1 MRIETSGFRFR
12 TFITLVVLLSFLAVV
27 VSGIALYLRPEG
39 SLARWVGW
47 KFAGWDKKQW
57 EAAHTGVVILFM
69 ISSFIH
75 IWYNFKTLV
84 SYLRGKAALVLSS
97 GSQWPLIM
105 ETATAL
111 AILVLV
117 TLSAVGPW
125 APFSSVIQ
133 LRSSLKDGK
142 YILVMPP
149 PVVDADK
156 LTAADFCRV
165 AGLELQAAL
174 RHAREHGVVIDDPTM
189 GIGKISQKHGISPE
203 DLYLV
208 LRGD

>member
-1 MRIETSGFRFR
+1 MRIETSRFRFR
-12 TFITLVVLLSFLAVV
+12 TFITLVVLISFLAVV

-57 EAAHTGVVILFM
+57 EAAHIGVVILFM
-69 ISSFIH
+69 ISSLTH
-75 IWYNFKTLV
+75 IWYNFKTLI
-84 SYLRGKAALVLSS
+84 SYLHGRAVLVFSSGLRWPLILETAAALV
-97 GSQWPLIM
+97 
-105 ETATAL
+105 
-111 AILVLV
+111 ILVLV

-133 LRSSLKDGK
+133 LRSLLKDGK

-149 PVVDADK
+149 PVVDADR
-156 LTAADFCRV
+156 LTVADFCR
-165 AGLELQAAL
+165 AAELDVQAAL
-174 RHAREHGVVIDDPTM
+174 RNARGHGIVIDKPTM
-189 GIGKISQKHGISPE
+189 IIGKIAQNHRISPE

>member
-1 MRIETSGFRFR
+1 MRIEASRFRFR
-12 TFITLVVLLSFLAVV
+12 ILITLVVLLSFLAVV
-27 VSGIALYLRPEG
+27 ASGIALYLRPEG

-69 ISSFIH
+69 ISSLIH
-75 IWYNFKTLV
+75 IWYNLSALV
-84 SYLRGKAALVLSS
+84 SYLRGRAALVFSS
-97 GSQWPLIM
+97 GSRWPLIM
-105 ETATAL
+105 ETAAAL
-111 AILVLV
+111 AILVFV
-117 TLSAVGPW
+117 TLGAVGPW
-125 APFSSVIQ
+125 VPFSSVIQ

-156 LTAADFCRV
+156 LTVADFCRA
-165 AGLELQAAL
+165 AGLDMHAAL
-174 RHAREHGVVIDDPTM
+174 RRALGHGVVIDNPTM
-189 GIGKISQKHGISPE
+189 VIGKIAQNHRISPE
-203 DLYLV
+203 ELYLV